1 MLRDAIM
8 RYVEAAQSVTD
19 IPRERAERIA
29 RRLASSS
36 LIDRGQ
42 IRGVTSDLVERSREN
57 RRRLTD
63 FVAGEI
69 KRQLSRVG
77 FASKNDVERLRQRV
91 QALEIAERRNRQ
103 SRAKETTGTRK
114 PATRARKPATRG
126 RKAAGTRRKPASAR

>member
-1 MLRDAIM
+1 MRDAIK
-8 RYVEAAQSVTD
+8 RYVEAAQSITD
-19 IPRERAERIA
+19 IPRERAERVA
-29 RRLASSS
+29 RRLAGSG

-69 KRQLSRVG
+69 KRQVSRVG

-103 SRAKETTGTRK
+103 SRTRETTGTRK
-114 PATRARKPATRG
+114 PATRARKPATRS
-126 RKAAGTRRKPASAR
+126 RKAATGTRRKPASAR